1 MIPGV
6 PRHAFGALVVTAG
19 LFFGACGGE
28 SSSRGSDAGTPE
40 PGESTTATILYPAGG
55 LGPSQS
61 APIQYLVFL
70 TLAGRTPE
78 GGLEGRLARSWDLDS
93 EAREWTVRLRTDVRW
108 HDGVPVTAHDVK
120 FTLDLYQHPEVLW
133 RPPNSYQVR
142 VLDDSTYAIRYER
155 LSDPDVTI
163 GTPSDWYYPI
173 YPKHLLE
180 REDPAGFHEWAFW
193 RQPVGNGAYRLVRR
207 VPETALVLAANP
219 DFYRGQPAV
228 DTLVIRIGGSSLIE
242 LLAGN
247 VDAIA
252 SVPDADLP
260 KLRDDGR
267 FEIYHAYNP
276 YSISAVFWNHRHSS
290 FGNPR
295 VRRALT
301 MAIDRRGIL
310 DFLNAPADLAPIDVL
325 YSDRQLVR
333 GEVPPGLAYDPEA
346 AIAILEEAGWRDE
359 NGDGIREKD
368 GEPLR
373 FSLLVS
379 PAGGPWFPGHEREAV
394 IIQNDLRQ
402 VGVQVEIVS
411 VESSIAWQRTSEGDF
426 EAALFD
432 LKTGNRDRLFGS
444 ESVIGY
450 RNPRVIELLAET
462 HQALDQVVLDGLYGE
477 LGEIFREELPVTLLQ
492 PMVSWP
498 VSYRRLRGLSSP
510 WRADPGWYMEH
521 LWIEEQ

>member
-1 MIPGV
+1 MIRARPGRGV
-6 PRHAFGALVVTAG
+6 ATPVFAVGSLLLG
-19 LFFGACGGE
+19 LFLAACGREPSAGGDE
-28 SSSRGSDAGTPE
+28 AATDGSRAP
-40 PGESTTATILYPAGG
+40 TTVTILAR
-55 LGPSQS
+55 
-61 APIQYLVFL
+61 APD
-70 TLAGRTPE
+70 GS
-78 GGLEGRLARSWDLDS
+78 LEGRLARSWELDP
-93 EAREWTVRLRTDVRW
+93 ERREWTVHLRTDVRW

-133 RPPNSYQVR
+133 RPPNSYEVR

-155 LSDPDVTI
+155 LSDPDVPI
-163 GTPSDWYYPI
+163 GAPSDWYYPI

-180 REDPAGFHEWAFW
+180 REDPAGFHEWGFW
-193 RQPVGNGAYRLVRR
+193 QQPVGNGAYRLVRR

-219 DFYRGQPAV
+219 DHYRGAPAV

-260 KLRDDGR
+260 KLRDDER
-267 FEIYHAYNP
+267 FELYHAYNP
-276 YSISAVFWNHRHSS
+276 YSISAVFWNHRHSP
-290 FGNPR
+290 FDDPR
-295 VRRALT
+295 IRRALT
-301 MAIDRRGIL
+301 MAMDRRGIL
-310 DFLNAPADLAPIDVL
+310 DFLNAPPDLEPIDVL

-346 AIAILEEAGWRDE
+346 ASALLDQAGWRDE
-359 NGDGIREKD
+359 DGDGIREKD
-368 GEPLR
+368 NEPFR

-379 PAGGPWFPGHEREAV
+379 PTGGAWFPSHEREAV
-394 IIQNDLRQ
+394 IIQSNLRR
-402 VGVQVEIVS
+402 VGIEVDIVS
-411 VESSIAWQRTSEGDF
+411 VESNIAWQRTSEGEF

-432 LKTGNRDRLFGS
+432 IKPGNRALLFGA

-450 RNPRVIELLAET
+450 RNPRVVELLTERRRTLDPA
-462 HQALDQVVLDGLYGE
+462 ALDRLYAE

-492 PMVSWP
+492 PMVSWTAAH
-498 VSYRRLRGLSSP
+498 RRLRGLSSP

-521 LWIEEQ
+521 LWIEDP